1 MRRIP
6 IVSFIMLVLI
16 CFFISAICGTNR
28 AFSQSTDKITVVTY
42 YPSPYGI
49 YDSLK
54 TNKFAIGSSA
64 TVPNSNGVVTFQ
76 GLTGGPNASG
86 GSLCYDSSG
95 EFKYCNQAGG
105 CNVSSDWKSLGG
117 SALGNWEVKSAN
129 TVYLAATSGLVCAY
143 TPSSGTAV
151 GYTDS
156 NNPPTTV
163 RQSASLVGSG
173 SQSITMPVRKGD
185 YWEVTGNPSA
195 VYWIS
200 F

>member
-1 MRRIP
+1 MRKIAFL
-6 IVSFIMLVLI
+6 SFTTFI
-16 CFFISAICGTNR
+16 CFFLFSIYGVNI
-28 AFSQSTDKITVVTY
+28 AFSQTSDKITIVTY
-42 YPSPYGI
+42 YPSPYGV

-54 TNKFAIGSSA
+54 TNKFVIGSSA
-64 TVPNSNGVVTFQ
+64 AVPNSNGVATFQ
-76 GLTGGPNASG
+76 GLGSGPSAPE
-86 GSLCYDSSG
+86 GSLYYDTSG

-105 CNVSSDWKSLGG
+105 CSVSSDWKSLGG
-117 SALGNWEVKSAN
+117 GALGNWEVRSAN

-143 TPSSGTAV
+143 TPNSGTAV
-151 GYTDS
+151 GYADS

-163 RQSASLVGSG
+163 RQSASMVGSG
-173 SQSITMPVRKGD
+173 SQSITMPVRKSD